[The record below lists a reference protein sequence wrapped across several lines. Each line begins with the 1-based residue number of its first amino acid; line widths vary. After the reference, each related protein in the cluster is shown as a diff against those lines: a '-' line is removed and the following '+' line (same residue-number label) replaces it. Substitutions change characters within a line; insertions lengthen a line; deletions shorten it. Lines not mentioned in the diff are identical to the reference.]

1 MIKTNNLNKYFNKGK
16 SNEIHVINNTSIEL
30 PDTGLIT
37 ILGDSGSGKTT
48 LLNVLGGLDR
58 YTGSL
63 EIDGVKLNNYNMSK
77 FDEYRAK
84 NIGYIFQNYYLLP
97 ELSIYDNLKKQLE
110 ILDII
115 DPTEVKA
122 RIDYALKVVKLYKYK
137 KKKPTELS
145 GGQQQ
150 RASIAR
156 ALVKE
161 TKILIC
167 DEPTGNL
174 DSQNSL
180 DVMNILKK
188 ISEKSLVLLV
198 THDKKLA
205 NFYSDKILNIVDGKI
220 VSIEDNVKTKAYI
233 DDNSNNVYLG
243 DMESKEEGQSFN
255 VKVYSNEEI
264 PNINLELVQV
274 NGTYYLK
281 SNVKIKLQDETNLVF
296 INDKHREK
304 TVEEIQDDTTF
315 DLSFHKDIYETNGF
329 KKFFSA
335 LGQAF
340 VNFFNAKGKT
350 KFFRVIFIIIGL
362 FLAGVNI
369 FFTINRAQV
378 RNIKEN
384 FFDYR
389 SDLYVI
395 DSSLLMEK
403 YKDNRVNFDYREKSF
418 TINYNSIEKQ
428 LMTFNF
434 NILSGKPLEEL
445 YENKSELKYG
455 VLPTNDK
462 EIVIDY
468 EIAKKLSS
476 KTKYKISELVG
487 KKFDEYTVTGILNTG
502 SGYSYTVST
511 EYFTIDYHTY
521 LFSEE
526 DATNLEPQIVTF
538 NYKTKSSSEAIST
551 LNQMETTARVILIVT
566 IVLFAVVVV
575 YVLLTMRT
583 KLIHEIKEIGIL
595 RSIGMKRRTLI
606 RNNILEAFVL
616 TLFTT
621 LIGFVI
627 GTIIGEWLLSKLNPI
642 LKLNVNL
649 FTSYNTYLFVLIMFG
664 LNIFFGI
671 LPMLTLL
678 RKTPNEINTKYDI

>member
-264 PNINLELVQV
+264 PNINLELVHV

-378 RNIKEN
+378 RNIEEN

-395 DSSLLMEK
+395 DDYLLMEK
-403 YKDNRVNFDYREKSF
+403 YKDNRVNFDYREKTF

-428 LMTFNF
+428 LMAFNF

-455 VLPTNDK
+455 VLPTNDE

-468 EIAKKLSS
+468 AIAKKLSS

-521 LFSEE
+521 LISKE
-526 DATNLEPQIVTF
+526 DATNLESPIVTF
-538 NYKTKSSSEAIST
+538 NYKIKSSSEASLT
-551 LNQMETTARVILIVT
+551 LNQMKTTARVILIVT

-642 LKLNVNL
+642 LNFNVNL

>member
-403 YKDNRVNFDYREKSF
+403 YKDNRVNFDYREKDF

-428 LMTFNF
+428 LITFNF

-455 VLPTNDK
+455 ALPTNDK

-627 GTIIGEWLLSKLNPI
+627 GTIIGELLLSKLNPI

>member
-137 KKKPTELS
+137 KKKPIELS

-255 VKVYSNEEI
+255 VNVYSNEEI
-264 PNINLELVQV
+264 PNINLELDQV
-274 NGTYYLK
+274 NGT
-281 SNVKIKLQDETNLVF
+281 
-296 INDKHREK
+296 
-304 TVEEIQDDTTF
+304 
-315 DLSFHKDIYETNGF
+315 
-329 KKFFSA
+329 
-335 LGQAF
+335 
-340 VNFFNAKGKT
+340 
-350 KFFRVIFIIIGL
+350 
-362 FLAGVNI
+362 
-369 FFTINRAQV
+369 
-378 RNIKEN
+378 
-384 FFDYR
+384 
-389 SDLYVI
+389 
-395 DSSLLMEK
+395 
-403 YKDNRVNFDYREKSF
+403 
-418 TINYNSIEKQ
+418 
-428 LMTFNF
+428 
-434 NILSGKPLEEL
+434 
-445 YENKSELKYG
+445 
-455 VLPTNDK
+455 
-462 EIVIDY
+462 
-468 EIAKKLSS
+468 
-476 KTKYKISELVG
+476 
-487 KKFDEYTVTGILNTG
+487 
-502 SGYSYTVST
+502 
-511 EYFTIDYHTY
+511 
-521 LFSEE
+521 
-526 DATNLEPQIVTF
+526 
-538 NYKTKSSSEAIST
+538 
-551 LNQMETTARVILIVT
+551 
-566 IVLFAVVVV
+566 
-575 YVLLTMRT
+575 
-583 KLIHEIKEIGIL
+583 
-595 RSIGMKRRTLI
+595 
-606 RNNILEAFVL
+606 
-616 TLFTT
+616 
-621 LIGFVI
+621 
-627 GTIIGEWLLSKLNPI
+627 
-642 LKLNVNL
+642 
-649 FTSYNTYLFVLIMFG
+649 
-664 LNIFFGI
+664 
-671 LPMLTLL
+671 
-678 RKTPNEINTKYDI
+678 

>member
-115 DPTEVKA
+115 DPDEVKA

-403 YKDNRVNFDYREKSF
+403 YKDNRVNFDYREKAF

-428 LMTFNF
+428 LMAFNF

-455 VLPTNDK
+455 ALPTNDE

-468 EIAKKLSS
+468 TIAKKLSS

-521 LFSEE
+521 LFSKE

>member
-115 DPTEVKA
+115 DPDEVKA

-243 DMESKEEGQSFN
+243 DMESKEEGQSFH
-255 VKVYSNEEI
+255 VKVYSNE
-264 PNINLELVQV
+264 
-274 NGTYYLK
+274 
-281 SNVKIKLQDETNLVF
+281 
-296 INDKHREK
+296 
-304 TVEEIQDDTTF
+304 
-315 DLSFHKDIYETNGF
+315 
-329 KKFFSA
+329 
-335 LGQAF
+335 
-340 VNFFNAKGKT
+340 
-350 KFFRVIFIIIGL
+350 VIFP
-362 FLAGVNI
+362 F
-369 FFTINRAQV
+369 
-378 RNIKEN
+378 
-384 FFDYR
+384 
-389 SDLYVI
+389 S
-395 DSSLLMEK
+395 
-403 YKDNRVNFDYREKSF
+403 
-418 TINYNSIEKQ
+418 
-428 LMTFNF
+428 
-434 NILSGKPLEEL
+434 
-445 YENKSELKYG
+445 
-455 VLPTNDK
+455 
-462 EIVIDY
+462 
-468 EIAKKLSS
+468 
-476 KTKYKISELVG
+476 
-487 KKFDEYTVTGILNTG
+487 TVTSGSPSTSSQLPQLLLNC
-502 SGYSYTVST
+502 SCLPSRYALRYS
-511 EYFTIDYHTY
+511 
-521 LFSEE
+521 
-526 DATNLEPQIVTF
+526 
-538 NYKTKSSSEAIST
+538 
-551 LNQMETTARVILIVT
+551 
-566 IVLFAVVVV
+566 
-575 YVLLTMRT
+575 
-583 KLIHEIKEIGIL
+583 
-595 RSIGMKRRTLI
+595 
-606 RNNILEAFVL
+606 
-616 TLFTT
+616 
-621 LIGFVI
+621 
-627 GTIIGEWLLSKLNPI
+627 
-642 LKLNVNL
+642 
-649 FTSYNTYLFVLIMFG
+649 
-664 LNIFFGI
+664 
-671 LPMLTLL
+671 
-678 RKTPNEINTKYDI
+678 

>member
-264 PNINLELVQV
+264 PNINLELVHV

-395 DSSLLMEK
+395 DDYLLMEK
-403 YKDNRVNFDYREKSF
+403 YKDNRVNFDYREKTF

-428 LMTFNF
+428 LMAFNF

-455 VLPTNDK
+455 VLPTNDE

-468 EIAKKLSS
+468 AIAKKLSS

-521 LFSEE
+521 LISKE
-526 DATNLEPQIVTF
+526 DATNLESPIVTF
-538 NYKTKSSSEAIST
+538 NYKIKSSSEASLT
-551 LNQMETTARVILIVT
+551 LNQMKTTARVILIVT

-642 LKLNVNL
+642 LNFNVNL

>member
-264 PNINLELVQV
+264 PNINLELVHV

-395 DSSLLMEK
+395 DNSSLMEK

-418 TINYNSIEKQ
+418 TIYYNSIEKQ
-428 LMTFNF
+428 LMSFNF

-455 VLPTNDK
+455 ALPTNDE

-521 LFSEE
+521 LISKE
-526 DATNLEPQIVTF
+526 DATNLESPIVTF
-538 NYKTKSSSEAIST
+538 NYKIKTNSEVSLT
-551 LNQMETTARVILIVT
+551 LNQMKTTARVILIVT

-642 LKLNVNL
+642 LNFNVNL

>member
-264 PNINLELVQV
+264 PNINLELVHV

-369 FFTINRAQV
+369 FFTINRAEV
-378 RNIKEN
+378 RNIEEN

-395 DSSLLMEK
+395 DDYLLMEK
-403 YKDNRVNFDYREKSF
+403 YKDNRVNFDYREKTF

-428 LMTFNF
+428 LMAFNF

-455 VLPTNDK
+455 VLPTNDE

-468 EIAKKLSS
+468 AIAKKLSS

-521 LFSEE
+521 LISKE
-526 DATNLEPQIVTF
+526 DATNLESPIVTF
-538 NYKTKSSSEAIST
+538 NYKIKSSSEASLT
-551 LNQMETTARVILIVT
+551 LNQMKTTARVILIVT

-642 LKLNVNL
+642 LNFNVNL